1 MRHLFIIFWLIANT
15 SVSQT
20 FNNSY
25 FGNVLAIGGGTS
37 QYVIGDTLFSVSY
50 HQGNFRA
57 SHFRSYD
64 RNGQNIDSNLVIWS
78 NPQMSSIAHRLYCLT
93 YNKSNGLFY
102 AALDMYFSGVGVAL
116 KLVALDKSFDT
127 IKSRDWSM
135 PDFPLVSTYD
145 VIADDSTITVV
156 GHYGNL
162 TGKLNLFIAQ
172 FDTAFNLLW
181 YNTVADFRG
190 GPPNL
195 FNGYYPYRFQKTAD
209 AYYVVG
215 RCFYPNVMVEGF
227 VVKTDLQGNK
237 IWDKRYR
244 YQNKHIVIS
253 DLIVFEDSLIFGA
266 SYLVAETG
274 PKANFTQFVF
284 ASMDTSGNILHEW
297 PENIDGYNRQLTS
310 MIFSRDS
317 GFVVTGYQYHR
328 NMYAAYGLI
337 SKFSKDLS
345 TLWRRTYYH
354 GHVTNDENFLHR
366 VAEWSDGGLI
376 ASGTHYREFSPQN
389 EFVHLWLLST
399 DSNGCLDAN
408 NCGHNINLVEFE
420 KSNHEQLRVYPN
432 PTRGSIA
439 LELPINFSEAA
450 QVRLINPSGQLALE
464 TTVFFELGKAQA
476 QLGNLPTGIY
486 TLVLHTK
493 QEVFHLKISVL

>member
-1 MRHLFIIFWLIANT
+1 LFLGCWGT
-15 SVSQT
+15 TVSQT

-25 FGNVLAIGGGTS
+25 FGNALAVGAGNSHILINDSLFTISYDQNNPKAVLI
-37 QYVIGDTLFSVSY
+37 
-50 HQGNFRA
+50 
-57 SHFRSYD
+57 RSYS
-64 RNGQNIDSNLVIWS
+64 RTGSILDSNFLSWNEQRIS
-78 NPQMSSIAHRLYCLT
+78 FIACRPFSLT
-93 YNKSNGLFY
+93 YNYSNRKFY
-102 AALDMYFSGVGVAL
+102 AAIDVFIAGGGVEL
-116 KLVALDKSFDT
+116 KLIAFNASGDSTKTKSW
-127 IKSRDWSM
+127 IL
-135 PDFPLVSTYD
+135 PNFPLTSTFD
-145 VIADDSTITVV
+145 IISEDGTITVV

-162 TGKLNLFIAQ
+162 SSKLNLFIAQ

-181 YNTVADFRG
+181 YNTIADFRG

-195 FNGYYPYRFQKTAD
+195 FNGYYPYRFQKTDD

-237 IWDKRYR
+237 IWDKRFR
-244 YQNKHIVIS
+244 FDNQKNSIFTDI
-253 DLIVFEDSLIFGA
+253 LFLEDSLIVSGGFHATKVGNFDLA
-266 SYLVAETG
+266 QIGLVTLDTAGNVLNEVRFPEQRPIYIVTSLIQTKDSNFVLSSYHHHT
-274 PKANFTQFVF
+274 
-284 ASMDTSGNILHEW
+284 NIYAVY
-297 PENIDGYNRQLTS
+297 GVLTK
-310 MIFSRDS
+310 
-317 GFVVTGYQYHR
+317 
-328 NMYAAYGLI
+328 L
-337 SKFSKDLS
+337 SKDLT

-354 GHVTNDENFLHR
+354 GHVTNDENFIHR

-420 KSNHEQLRVYPN
+420 KLNTEQLRVYPN
-432 PTRGSIA
+432 PTRGSIV
-439 LELPINFSEAA
+439 LELPDNFSEAA

-464 TTVFFELGKAQA
+464 TTVFFELGKAPA